1 MAKKG
6 QKFRTYIPEFKIQ
19 VVEEYLSGKSGGV
32 DAITKKYDL
41 KSNRRIRDWL
51 KIYKEQG
58 PEGLMIERRG
68 APSKDKR
75 IPFNLDE
82 MSLEEQVKYL
92 KMENDILKKLKA
104 LLKDWEEPSNIKL
117 LMN

>member
-6 QKFRTYIPEFKIQ
+6 QKFRTFLPEFKIQ
-19 VVEEYLSGKSGGV
+19 VVEEYLSGMSGGV

-41 KSNRRIRDWL
+41 KTNDRICSWL
-51 KIYKEQG
+51 KIYQNEG
-58 PEGLMIERRG
+58 PEGLMINKRG
-68 APSKDKR
+68 KHKKGKR

-82 MSLEEQVKYL
+82 MSLEQQVKYL

-104 LLKDWEEPSNIKL
+104 LLKD
-117 LMN
+117 

>member
-6 QKFRTYIPEFKIQ
+6 QKFRTYLPEFKIQ

-51 KIYKEQG
+51 KIYKENGSQG
-58 PEGLMIERRG
+58 FLIDGRG
-68 APSKDKR
+68 RKSTGRPKSIK
-75 IPFNLDE
+75 LEE

-104 LLKDWEEPSNIKL
+104 LLKD
-117 LMN
+117 